1 VIVGRLSIRARLAV
15 GFAAALLLVLALAGA
30 FVYLSVQDDLNSS
43 LDDGLRSRA
52 DEAEALVGNRGE
64 RPPQLGGGPITRAED
79 KEGFT
84 QILSPGGRVVATT
97 LAPGT
102 GPALDQGQIEQ
113 AAHQPLFVDH
123 RVRGVEG
130 EVRILGRPASSQG
143 QAFVVVVGSSTDDR
157 NETLAGLARAF
168 LIGAPLAIVLASGLG
183 YLLAG
188 RSLAPVAAMRRRAQ
202 EITAERS
209 GERLPLPRAEDEIHH
224 LGETLNLML
233 DRLEAGLQRE
243 RDFVSDASHELR
255 TPLAILGAELELADR
270 PARSPEYLRAAV
282 GSAREEIDRLS
293 RLAEDL
299 LLIARFDEGRL
310 PIARQPVQLRALLER
325 VRDRFASRAKSGQR
339 EIAVDAPTGPPVE
352 LDPFRVEQALENL
365 VDNALLHGSGDVR
378 LSAREED
385 GFVVLE
391 VSDEGSGFAAG
402 FEGEAFERFTRADAG
417 RGGGG
422 TGLGLAIVRAIA
434 VAHEGMVDVVSDPG
448 DSTTTLQVR
457 LPIEVP
463 EGEEG

>member
-1 VIVGRLSIRARLAV
+1 MIGRLSIRARLAAA
-15 GFAAALLLVLALAGA
+15 FAAALLLVLAAAGA

-43 LDDGLRSRA
+43 LDDALRSHA
-52 DEAEALVGNRGE
+52 DDVAALVGNRGD
-64 RPPQLGGGPITRAED
+64 RPQQLGGGPIARAED
-79 KEGFT
+79 KEGFS
-84 QILSPGGRVVATT
+84 QIVSPRGRIVATT

-102 GPALDQGQIEQ
+102 GLALDQGEIDR
-113 AAHQPLFVDH
+113 AAREPVFVEH
-123 RVRGVEG
+123 AVPGVEG
-130 EVRILGRPASSQG
+130 EARILGRPASSEG
-143 QAFVVVVGSSTDDR
+143 QTFVVVVGSSTDDG
-157 NETLAGLARAF
+157 NETLAGLAHAF

-188 RSLAPVAAMRRRAQ
+188 RSLAPVEAMRRRAQ

-233 DRLEAGLQRE
+233 DRLEAGIRRE
-243 RDFVSDASHELR
+243 RVFVSDASHELR
-255 TPLAILGAELELADR
+255 TPLAVLGAELELADR
-270 PARSPEYLRAAV
+270 SERSPEYLRAAV

-325 VRDRFASRAKSGQR
+325 VRDRFARRASSAQR
-339 EIAVDAPTGPPVE
+339 EIAVDVAPGSPVD
-352 LDPFRVEQALENL
+352 LDPFRVEQALGNL
-365 VDNALLHGSGDVR
+365 VENALRHGDGKVQ
-378 LSAREED
+378 LSARRQD

-391 VSDEGSGFAAG
+391 VSDQGSGFAAG
-402 FEGEAFERFTRADAG
+402 FEDEAFERFTRADPG

-422 TGLGLAIVRAIA
+422 AGLGLAIVRAIA
-434 VAHEGMVDVVSDPG
+434 VAHGGRVSAVSG
-448 DSTTTLQVR
+448 SGNSTTTLQVR
-457 LPIEVP
+457 LPIEGP
-463 EGEEG
+463 AREGS

>member
-1 VIVGRLSIRARLAV
+1 VIVGRLSIRARLAA
-15 GFAAALLLVLALAGA
+15 GFAAALLLVLALAGV

-52 DEAEALVGNRGE
+52 DDVGALVGNRGE
-64 RPPQLGGGPITRAED
+64 RPQRLGGGPIARAED
-79 KEGFT
+79 KEGFS
-84 QILSPGGRVVATT
+84 QILSQRGAVVDTT

-102 GPALDQGQIEQ
+102 GPALNRGQIER
-113 AAHQPLFVDH
+113 AASEPHFVE
-123 RVRGVEG
+123 REVPGVEG
-130 EVRILGRPASSQG
+130 DVRILGRPASSG
-143 QAFVVVVGSSTDDR
+143 GRTFVVVVGSSTDDR

-233 DRLEAGLQRE
+233 DRLDAGLQRE
-243 RDFVSDASHELR
+243 RVFVSDASHELR

-270 PARSPEYLRAAV
+270 AERSPEYLRAAV
-282 GSAREEIDRLS
+282 GSARDEIDRLS

-299 LLIARFDEGRL
+299 LVIARFDQGKL
-310 PIARQPVQLRALLER
+310 PIARQPVRVGALLER
-325 VRDRFASRAKSGQR
+325 VRNRFAHQAKSAQR
-339 EIAVDAPTGPPVE
+339 EIAVDAPDGPPVD
-352 LDPFRVEQALENL
+352 LDPFRIEQALGNL
-365 VDNALLHGSGDVR
+365 VDNALVHGSGGVR
-378 LSAREED
+378 LSARDED

-391 VSDEGSGFAAG
+391 VSDEGSGFATG
-402 FEGEAFERFTRADAG
+402 FESEAFERFTRADAG

-422 TGLGLAIVRAIA
+422 AGLGLAIVRAIA
-434 VAHEGMVDVVSDPG
+434 VAHGGTVSVVSDPG

-457 LPIEVP
+457 LPLERP
-463 EGEEG
+463 EGERS